1 MSNIDLNKFQ
11 VLNFYHL
18 LDLDFVIPSYQRGYR
33 WEKQQI
39 EELLSDFEEFISNT
53 ECNNAD
59 GEFYCLQPI
68 VVRRRNNQFEV
79 IDGQQR
85 LTTIYLLMKYLEIND
100 NCDRQSKLTITF
112 DRQTA
117 GSKYLSDSQFI
128 DDINNNGRE
137 YTNNIDSFFIFQA
150 YKTISKW
157 FETKEWFETKK
168 RLKIKMA
175 QMITGELGNSPD
187 GEKNDVRV
195 IWYPLNNNDEISS
208 IDAFTRLNEGKIPLT
223 EAELVKALLFQC
235 DCYTE
240 NRELMQEL
248 AFRRSCEWDAM
259 EKKLQDDNFWAM
271 LVPKDYALTSHI
283 DLVIRFVSKDIQTKQ
298 PDKYPFD
305 EDKKLFSYHVIDEF
319 IKDRSSDDKPDKN
332 RSTQIAE
339 AISEIWVKIQDTFNV
354 FYNWY
359 LDRETYHLIGLLT
372 LLNGSDKGQLGVL
385 NELYK
390 TFTEDCKSSKEAIS
404 KLRKKI
410 GDILNSE
417 SQKAAKNA
425 EFPKT
430 DCPLESISYDN
441 SPKAAIKV
449 LEAFNVYLYLQD
461 ITNNSRFQFY
471 KFRHFNVTSLE
482 HIHPQNL
489 DTDNMSFEEV
499 EKWFN
504 DRKAQLPD
512 SIDSDT
518 KDAVEKMNDLILEIN
533 KLNNDKDKEERFNER
548 KNDILECEKVID
560 KKFDE
565 LAGMDRKTMHSL
577 RNMAL
582 VDKDTNSA
590 LSNGFLYQK
599 RTILREREEKEETY
613 VPMGT
618 SAAFDKRFSDKILD
632 MKFWSP
638 DDRNAYFDKIKEA
651 YNYFTKES

>member
-39 EELLSDFEEFISNT
+39 EELLSDFEEFINNSESN
-53 ECNNAD
+53 NVV

-68 VVRRRNNQFEV
+68 VVRRRSNQFEV

-85 LTTIYLLMKYLEIND
+85 LTTIYLLMKYLETTIND

-112 DRQTA
+112 DRQTD
-117 GSKYLSDSQFI
+117 GSKYLSENQFI
-128 DDINNNGRE
+128 NDIKNGSRE
-137 YTNNIDSFFIFQA
+137 YTKNIDSFFIFQA
-150 YKTISKW
+150 YKTIS
-157 FETKEWFETKK
+157 EWFKTKR

-175 QMITGELGNSPD
+175 QMITGELDNSPD

-223 EAELVKALLFQC
+223 EAELVKAMLFQC

-240 NRELMQEL
+240 NKELMQEL

-259 EKKLQDDNFWAM
+259 EKKLQEDNFWAM
-271 LVPKDYALTSHI
+271 LVPKDYAPTSHI
-283 DLVIRFVSKDIQTKQ
+283 DLVIRFVSKELQAKQ

-305 EDKKLFSYHVIDEF
+305 EDKSLFAYHVIDKF
-319 IKDRSSDDKPDKN
+319 IKDRSSDNKPEKD
-332 RSTQIAE
+332 RSSKIAE
-339 AISEIWVKIQDTFNV
+339 AIKDIWVKIQDTFNIL
-354 FYNWY
+354 YNWY
-359 LDRETYHLIGLLT
+359 LDRETYHLVGLLT
-372 LLNGSDKGQLGVL
+372 LLNGSDKGQLGTL

-390 TFTEDCKSSKEAIS
+390 TFTVDCKSSKEAIS
-404 KLRKKI
+404 KLRNKI
-410 GDILNSE
+410 GDILTCEINKA
-417 SQKAAKNA
+417 QKEDLARKA
-425 EFPKT
+425 
-430 DCPLESISYDN
+430 DCLLEKINYNN
-441 SPKAAIKV
+441 SPKAVIKV

-461 ITNNSRFQFY
+461 TTGNSRFQFD

-504 DRKAQLPD
+504 DRKAQLQD
-512 SIDSDT
+512 SIDSVT
-518 KDAVEKMNDLILEIN
+518 EKAVKELTDLIREIN
-533 KLNNDKDKEERFNER
+533 ALNNAKDKEGLFNKR
-548 KNDILECEKVID
+548 KEDILKCEKVID
-560 KKFDE
+560 KRFDE
-565 LAGMDRKTMHSL
+565 LAGMDQDMMHTL
-577 RNMAL
+577 CNMAL

-599 RTILREREEKEETY
+599 RTILRERDENKETY
-613 VPMGT
+613 IPMGT

-638 DDRNAYFDKIKEA
+638 NDRDKYFDKIKEA